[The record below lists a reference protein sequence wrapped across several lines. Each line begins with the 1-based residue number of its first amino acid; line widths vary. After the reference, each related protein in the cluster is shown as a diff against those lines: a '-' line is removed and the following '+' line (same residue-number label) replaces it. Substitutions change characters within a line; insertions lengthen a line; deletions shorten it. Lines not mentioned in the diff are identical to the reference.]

1 MEFRA
6 FRAYIDAVEEYLRV
20 VKQGRIKAWKAR
32 GLAAT
37 ASLCAVAAL
46 ATLPAT
52 AQQGKERERPVS
64 VSYERTFTP
73 AGADPRLAAAFASR
87 GPEARG
93 YRFTPAAS
101 KDRPSQL
108 RVAVRTSDSTK
119 LTGNRSAESVTKAP
133 ATVSSLNPTSYNL
146 GVAVGWKDF
155 AVSSDVS
162 KRDSVDPRIADRES
176 ALVGVSY
183 NLKRFT
189 GRVSVA
195 ADRDMNRVAPALRP
209 TETYSLDVGGA
220 VKITDR
226 LAVTGGVRYRIDQ
239 DRIDDPGQQD
249 NRRDSQAVYVGT
261 AFKF

>member
-1 MEFRA
+1 M
-6 FRAYIDAVEEYLRV
+6 
-20 VKQGRIKAWKAR
+20 KQGSDKAWKAR

-37 ASLCAVAAL
+37 ASLCALAAL
-46 ATLPAT
+46 VSLPAT
-52 AQQGKERERPVS
+52 AQQGNERERPVS
-64 VSYERTFTP
+64 VSYDRSFTP

-93 YRFTPAAS
+93 FRFTPAAA

-108 RVAVRTSDSTK
+108 RVAVRTSETAAR
-119 LTGNRSAESVTKAP
+119 TGNRAAESVTKAP
-133 ATVSSLNPTSYNL
+133 TAASSLNPTSYNL

-155 AVSSDVS
+155 AVSSDVA
-162 KRDSVDPRIADRES
+162 KRDSDDPRIADRES

-209 TETYSLDVGGA
+209 SETYSLDVGGE